1 MKYRRHNICNIQVIC
16 LRNLL
21 KYTLVGKEKLSQ
33 GCPDHNNLYS
43 VLKHSNCTS
52 VNIQIR
58 KSTSTR
64 SSGGIKLSHIWCS
77 YSRVYTESSL
87 LPYKVLCYGE
97 NEMYKLKNGKEL
109 LSFQWSLLSPFSK
122 FKMFWNLLNAEY
134 WGIWLLHN
142 VG

>member
-16 LRNLL
+16 LRNLP

-33 GCPDHNNLYS
+33 DCPDYNNLYS
-43 VLKHSNCTS
+43 GLKYSNCTS

-64 SSGGIKLSHIWCS
+64 RSGGIKLSHIWCS

-97 NEMYKLKNGKEL
+97 NEMYKLKMVKSYFHFSGAYFPH
-109 LSFQWSLLSPFSK
+109 FQISRCSGTCWT
-122 FKMFWNLLNAEY
+122 LNIEAY
-134 WGIWLLHN
+134 
-142 VG
+142 VVC